1 MVRPDSRRPMEFMWG
16 LLCILLI
23 PGLWVLIVF
32 NGLVNARNQVRLAF
46 STIDVQLKKRHE
58 LIPNLVQT
66 VKGYAAHEAEV
77 LETVTK
83 ARGEAAKP
91 GAGWQAQEN
100 LRNATGLLIA
110 RAEAYP
116 ELKASDHFLMLQ
128 KQLAECEAQIAA
140 ARRSYNSSIMDYN
153 NSVEMFP
160 SSLVA
165 GVFGFKRK
173 PEFEIAMEERGNP
186 DVSF

>member
-1 MVRPDSRRPMEFMWG
+1 MDFPWG
-16 LLCILLI
+16 WLCVLLI

-32 NGLVNARNQVRLAF
+32 NGLINARNQVRLAF

-77 LETVTK
+77 FEAVTR
-83 ARGEAAKP
+83 ARNEAAQP

-100 LRNATGLLIA
+100 LQHAVGSLIA

-128 KQLAECEAQIAA
+128 RQLAECEAQIAA

-173 PEFEIAMEERGNP
+173 PEFEIAVAERGNP
-186 DVSF
+186 NVSF

>member
-1 MVRPDSRRPMEFMWG
+1 MENLWG
-16 LLCILLI
+16 WLCVLLI
-23 PGLWVLIVF
+23 PGLWALIVF

-77 LETVTK
+77 FEAVTR
-83 ARGEAAKP
+83 ARNEAVQP

-100 LRNATGLLIA
+100 LQHAVGSLIA

-128 KQLAECEAQIAA
+128 RQLAECEAQIAA
-140 ARRSYNSSIMDYN
+140 ARRSYNSSIMGYN

-165 GVFGFKRK
+165 GLFGFKRK
-173 PEFEIAMEERGNP
+173 PEFEIAVAERGNP
-186 DVSF
+186 NVSF

>member
-1 MVRPDSRRPMEFMWG
+1 MDFPWG
-16 LLCILLI
+16 WLCVLLI
-23 PGLWVLIVF
+23 PGLWVLMVF

-77 LETVTK
+77 FEAVTR
-83 ARGEAAKP
+83 ARTEAAQP

-100 LRNATGLLIA
+100 LQNAVGTLIA

-140 ARRSYNSSIMDYN
+140 ARRSYNSSVMDYN

-165 GVFGFKRK
+165 GLFGFKRK
-173 PEFEIAMEERGNP
+173 PEFEIAVAERGNP
-186 DVSF
+186 NVSF